1 MMHENISF
9 CVIENRMQRKRSFR
23 CAICFVI
30 ICCAKS
36 SLISPWLSSND
47 KKKKKIRL
55 LELAWIELYGN
66 MDETAVD
73 EKGR

>member
-1 MMHENISF
+1 MHENISF

-47 KKKKKIRL
+47 KKKKKNTITRIGL
-55 LELAWIELYGN
+55 DRTLW
-66 MDETAVD
+66 
-73 EKGR
+73 KHGRDGGR

>member
-1 MMHENISF
+1 MLSK
-9 CVIENRMQRKRSFR
+9 IECNGNDRSVAQSASLLFAVQRD
-23 CAICFVI
+23 
-30 ICCAKS
+30 